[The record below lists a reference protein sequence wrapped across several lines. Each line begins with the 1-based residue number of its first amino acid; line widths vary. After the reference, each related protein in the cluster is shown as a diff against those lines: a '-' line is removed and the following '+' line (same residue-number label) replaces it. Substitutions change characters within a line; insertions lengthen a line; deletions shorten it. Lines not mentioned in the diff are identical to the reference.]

1 MEDSFICDCNNKD
14 YKSKQGLNI
23 HKRSKAHQHWI
34 LFTKYCELKK
44 EFESLKKELQKEKN
58 YSEYLETENKNLKT
72 ELEIEKESLQK
83 AKNIMKSKL
92 K

>member
-34 LFTKYCELKK
+34 LFTKYCNLKK
-44 EFESLKKELQKEKN
+44 ELKFLKKELQKEKD

-72 ELEIEKESLQK
+72 DLEIERESSRK
-83 AKNIMKSKL
+83 AKKIMKSEL